1 MDASSLKQAAQQQ
14 QTAVAKA
21 PQKPMTPLAIAK
33 KTLITYEG
41 EVKKALPKG
50 WDTTRF
56 LRIATTALSSN
67 PKLAQ
72 ACALSPITFIG
83 AMMNAAQL
91 GLEPNTSLGKAY
103 LLPYNNI
110 DKNTGKKVPMVQFQI
125 GVYGYIDLA
134 FRSGLV
140 KSITAKIRH
149 KKDFWEYEEGIN
161 PKLRH
166 IPYDE
171 GDPGESVGYYAVIHM
186 KDTVNPDG
194 TKSEGAVLTA
204 YMPKY
209 EVLEHAKRFSKSFN
223 KKAGT
228 FSGPWSTDFD
238 AMARKTVLLQALKYA
253 PKASEDSM
261 FARAFTTDATV
272 RTSLDDDS
280 ESIKTEGWSATSG
293 GETVEAEFT
302 ENDSAEDAGGSE
314 E

>member
-14 QTAVAKA
+14 TAVATA
-21 PQKPMTPLAIAK
+21 ASQKSLTPLAIAK
-33 KTLITYEG
+33 KTLMKYEG
-41 EVKKALPKG
+41 EVTKALPKG

-140 KSITAKIRH
+140 KSISAEVRY
-149 KKDFWEYEEGIN
+149 KKDFWEYEKKKKK
-161 PKLRH
+161 KLRH
-166 IPYDE
+166 IPYDD
-171 GDPGESVGYYAVIHM
+171 GDPGEAVGYYAVIHM

-194 TKSEGAVLTA
+194 TKSEGAVITA
-204 YMPKY
+204 YMPKFK
-209 EVLEHAKRFSKSFN
+209 VMEHAKRFSKSYN
-223 KKAGT
+223 KKTGT
-228 FSGPWSTDFD
+228 FSGPWETDFNS
-238 AMARKTVLLQALKYA
+238 MAKKTVLLQALKYA

-280 ESIKTEGWSATSG
+280 DSIKTEGWSATAG
-293 GETVEAEFT
+293 DTVEAEFSEPDT
-302 ENDSAEDAGGSE
+302 GHAEGNE